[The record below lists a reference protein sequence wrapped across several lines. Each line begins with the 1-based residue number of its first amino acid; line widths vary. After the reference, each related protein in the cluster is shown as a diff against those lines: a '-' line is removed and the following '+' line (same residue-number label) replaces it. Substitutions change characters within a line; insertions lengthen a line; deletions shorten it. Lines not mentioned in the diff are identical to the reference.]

1 MIFNDIAKT
10 YSQLH
15 LHDKYSFNDVVK
27 AISTIFRVNEGF
39 IIFDDIESESTIFD
53 NDKLSYIDNF
63 KMRIQDMIKTYI
75 EFKDEVDSMSAKLST
90 SNSILSL
97 FEDSEIKS
105 FIEDKDNIYFRET
118 YKITYN

>member
-1 MIFNDIAKT
+1 
-10 YSQLH
+10 
-15 LHDKYSFNDVVK
+15 
-27 AISTIFRVNEGF
+27 
-39 IIFDDIESESTIFD
+39 
-53 NDKLSYIDNF
+53 
-63 KMRIQDMIKTYI
+63 MRIQDMIKTYI